1 MNEKWMHRF
10 MRLAKEV
17 STWSKDPSTRIGAV
31 IVDDERRILSTGYN
45 GFPAG
50 IADDSRL
57 LNREEKYPLIIH
69 GEANAILNVV
79 GNGVSIK
86 NANLFVYGLPVC
98 GECAKLVCQSGI
110 KKVVMGPKSKFSGNE
125 KWMNAWTN
133 ISKPMFDERG
143 IESVFMEMEEDSSLK
158 FKMCECV

>member
-1 MNEKWMHRF
+1 

-17 STWSKDPSTRIGAV
+17 STWSKDPRTKIGAV

-57 LNREEKYPLIIH
+57 YNREEKYPLIIH
-69 GEANAILNVV
+69 GETNAILNALR
-79 GNGVSIK
+79 GGVSIT

-98 GECAKLVCQSGI
+98 GECAKMICQSGI
-110 KKVVMGPKSKFSGNE
+110 KRVVMGPKSIFSENE

-133 ISKPMFDERG
+133 ISKPMFDECG
-143 IESVFMEMEEDSSLK
+143 IESIFLDMKEDSSLNY
-158 FKMCECV
+158 KMCECA